1 MENTQT
7 KIENIQSQVN
17 PDSISWS
24 KRAKIDTKYT
34 GNANIGFL
42 HQNGSDPQTARI
54 KHILNSFFFM
64 VKECIY
70 IWHVDDV
77 DQSQK
82 L

>member
-42 HQNGSDPQTARI
+42 H
-54 KHILNSFFFM
+54 
-64 VKECIY
+64 
-70 IWHVDDV
+70 
-77 DQSQK
+77 
-82 L
+82 